1 MSFGYPLRRVAALG
15 LALCLG
21 ACATAP
27 VQSSDTGGL
36 TPDEI
41 ALREQSASFVAQNV
55 FEGAVVNA
63 AIGCVLGAILVYS
76 LTGEEGDAAVGCGV
90 GGAAGAVYGGV
101 DGYVTAKRTQA
112 AENELAAVRAM
123 TDDVRAENEKLGR
136 LVESS
141 QRVAENDRRRIDA
154 LKTRI
159 DSKQITLEQAR
170 AEAKLV
176 RENTAEI
183 EGVLTAARE
192 RRDNYVEA
200 RAKLAPS
207 SNAQELDGE
216 IATLNGE
223 IAELESQLALVNT
236 SLQVSGLS

>member
-1 MSFGYPLRRVAALG
+1 MNFGFAFRRASAVVLAAQ
-15 LALCLG
+15 LC
-21 ACATAP
+21 ACATGPLQGA
-27 VQSSDTGGL
+27 DTAGL

-41 ALREQSASFVAQNV
+41 ALRQQSQSFVAQNV

-76 LTGEEGDAAVGCGV
+76 LTGEGDDAALGCGV

-101 DGYVTAKRTQA
+101 DGYVTAKRSQA
-112 AENELAAVRAM
+112 AENELAAVRAV
-123 TDDVRAENEKLGR
+123 TADVRSENEKLAR

-141 QRVAENDRRRIDA
+141 QRVAENDRRRIEE
-154 LKTRI
+154 LKGRI
-159 DSKQITLEQAR
+159 DAKQITIEQAR

-183 EGVLTAARE
+183 EGVLIAARE
-192 RRDNYVEA
+192 RRDNYVAA
-200 RAKLAPS
+200 RAELA
-207 SNAQELDGE
+207 ATAETEALDGE
-216 IATLNGE
+216 IAALNGE
-223 IAELESQLALVNT
+223 IAELESQLSLVNS